1 MNRSESPKKQP
12 KPFGV
17 NGQRVAI
24 LPTTPAGDNSASYE
38 QGFPP
43 ITMILKSA
51 GGLPPKGQDMNQ
63 ILYELSAL
71 GRWSS
76 TGALNTFDSEFASEI
91 SGYPSGAMLI
101 SDDGERIFINTTE
114 GNLSDP
120 NSNGTGWKDILSYLG
135 LGETINKASGAM
147 QKSANGSDISDVS
160 AFRNALQL
168 GTAATRDVGADNA
181 SKLLD
186 LDSFRSK
193 MSGNGYIY
201 IPCIATTGN
210 PVKLMLQWGVVATQK
225 GVDTGYALPFA
236 FPYAGL
242 FATGN
247 RGTSGY
253 NAAMNVRIASRT
265 HISIQNWSP
274 SGEGTEDCCFIAL
287 GY

>member
-1 MNRSESPKKQP
+1 MNRSDSPKKQP

-17 NGQRVAI
+17 NGRRVAI

-101 SDDGERIFINTTE
+101 SNDGERIFINTTE

-120 NSNGTGWKDILSYLG
+120 NSNGAGWKDILSYLG
-135 LGETINKASGAM
+135 LGEGSALPVGVPVPWPSATPPTGWIKCNGAPFSAEEYPELAKVYPALKLPDLRGEFIRGWDDGRGVDSGRVVLTGQSQSVQQHTHDLAMAYSSETADRDRLGTTPDSDMIAIKDMINATTF
-147 QKSANGSDISDVS
+147 NGSGWVYLK
-160 AFRNALQL
+160 AN
-168 GTAATRDVGADNA
+168 
-181 SKLLD
+181 
-186 LDSFRSK
+186 DS
-193 MSGNGYIY
+193 
-201 IPCIATTGN
+201 T
-210 PVKLMLQWGVVATQK
+210 
-225 GVDTGYALPFA
+225 
-236 FPYAGL
+236 
-242 FATGN
+242 
-247 RGTSGY
+247 
-253 NAAMNVRIASRT
+253 
-265 HISIQNWSP
+265 
-274 SGEGTEDCCFIAL
+274 GTETRPRNLAFNYIVRAV
-287 GY
+287 

>member
-135 LGETINKASGAM
+135 LGEGSALPVGVPVPWPLETPPTGWLKCNGAPFSAEEYPKLAKAYPKLKLPDLRGEFIRGWDDGRGVDSGRSVM
-147 QKSANGSDISDVS
+147 SAQRARVGYIKFDLGVYGIPAGTGSLTLSNDILITGHDSNGSSLLLNNSNERAIGEMYVVPADTRPQNI
-160 AFRNALQL
+160 AFNYIVR
-168 GTAATRDVGADNA
+168 AA
-181 SKLLD
+181 
-186 LDSFRSK
+186 
-193 MSGNGYIY
+193 
-201 IPCIATTGN
+201 
-210 PVKLMLQWGVVATQK
+210 
-225 GVDTGYALPFA
+225 
-236 FPYAGL
+236 
-242 FATGN
+242 
-247 RGTSGY
+247 
-253 NAAMNVRIASRT
+253 
-265 HISIQNWSP
+265 
-274 SGEGTEDCCFIAL
+274 
-287 GY
+287 

>member
-1 MNRSESPKKQP
+1 MHRIDTKTAQKDKFGAGKNGFTRGNPQTGTPATDLDDDYFDMLQEELCSVVEASGASLEKGRHDQLLTALRALLLSRKN
-12 KPFGV
+12 PFGD
-17 NGQRVAI
+17 I
-24 LPTTPAGDNSASYE
+24 
-38 QGFPP
+38 
-43 ITMILKSA
+43 KSD
-51 GGLPPKGQDMNQ
+51 GTVQT
-63 ILYELSAL
+63 AL
-71 GRWSS
+71 E
-76 TGALNTFDSEFASEI
+76 N
-91 SGYPSGAMLI
+91 
-101 SDDGERIFINTTE
+101 
-114 GNLSDP
+114 
-120 NSNGTGWKDILSYLG
+120 LG

-147 QKSANGSDISDVS
+147 QKSANGADISDVS

-181 SKLLD
+181 SKLLG
-186 LDSFRSK
+186 LDSFRSM

-210 PVKLMLQWGVVATQK
+210 PVKLMLQWGTVATQK
-225 GVDTGYALPFA
+225 GADAGYALPFA

-274 SGEGTEDCCFIAL
+274 SGEGTEDCCFIAP

>member
-1 MNRSESPKKQP
+1 MHRIDTKTAQKDKFGAGKNGFTRGNPQTGTPATDLDDDYFDMLQEELCSVVEASGASLEKGRHDQLLTALRALLLSRKN
-12 KPFGV
+12 PFGD
-17 NGQRVAI
+17 I
-24 LPTTPAGDNSASYE
+24 
-38 QGFPP
+38 
-43 ITMILKSA
+43 KSD
-51 GGLPPKGQDMNQ
+51 GTVKT
-63 ILYELSAL
+63 AL
-71 GRWSS
+71 E
-76 TGALNTFDSEFASEI
+76 N
-91 SGYPSGAMLI
+91 
-101 SDDGERIFINTTE
+101 
-114 GNLSDP
+114 
-120 NSNGTGWKDILSYLG
+120 LG
-135 LGETINKASGAM
+135 LGETIDKASGAM
-147 QKSANGSDISDVS
+147 QKSANGYDISDVS

-186 LDSFRSK
+186 LDSFRSM

-210 PVKLMLQWGVVATQK
+210 PVKLMLQWGTVATQK
-225 GVDTGYALPFA
+225 GVDAGYALPFA

>member
-1 MNRSESPKKQP
+1 MHRIDTKTAQKDKFGAGKNGFTRGNPQTGTPATDLDDDYFDMLQEELCSVVEASGASLEKARHDQLLTALRTLLLSRKN
-12 KPFGV
+12 PFGD
-17 NGQRVAI
+17 I
-24 LPTTPAGDNSASYE
+24 
-38 QGFPP
+38 
-43 ITMILKSA
+43 KSD
-51 GGLPPKGQDMNQ
+51 GTVQT
-63 ILYELSAL
+63 AL
-71 GRWSS
+71 
-76 TGALNTFDSEFASEI
+76 E
-91 SGYPSGAMLI
+91 
-101 SDDGERIFINTTE
+101 
-114 GNLSDP
+114 NLS
-120 NSNGTGWKDILSYLG
+120 
-135 LGETINKASGAM
+135 LGETIDKASGAM
-147 QKSANGSDISDVS
+147 QKSANGYDISDVS

-186 LDSFRSK
+186 LDSFRSM

-210 PVKLMLQWGVVATQK
+210 PVKLMLQWGTVATQK
-225 GVDTGYALPFA
+225 GADAGYALPFA

>member
-1 MNRSESPKKQP
+1 MHRIDTKTAQKDKFGAGKNGFTRGNPQTGTPATDLDDDYFDMLQEELCSVVEASGASLEKARHDQLLTALRALLLSRKN
-12 KPFGV
+12 PFGD
-17 NGQRVAI
+17 I
-24 LPTTPAGDNSASYE
+24 
-38 QGFPP
+38 
-43 ITMILKSA
+43 KSD
-51 GGLPPKGQDMNQ
+51 GTVKT
-63 ILYELSAL
+63 AL
-71 GRWSS
+71 E
-76 TGALNTFDSEFASEI
+76 N
-91 SGYPSGAMLI
+91 
-101 SDDGERIFINTTE
+101 
-114 GNLSDP
+114 
-120 NSNGTGWKDILSYLG
+120 LG

-186 LDSFRSK
+186 LDSFRSM

-210 PVKLMLQWGVVATQK
+210 PVKLMLQWGTVATQK
-225 GVDTGYALPFA
+225 GVDAGYALPFA

>member
-1 MNRSESPKKQP
+1 MHRIDTKTAQKDKFGAGKNGFTRGNPQTGTPATDLDDDYFDMLQEELCSVVEASGASLEKARHDQLLTALRTLLLSRKN
-12 KPFGV
+12 PFGD
-17 NGQRVAI
+17 I
-24 LPTTPAGDNSASYE
+24 
-38 QGFPP
+38 
-43 ITMILKSA
+43 KSD
-51 GGLPPKGQDMNQ
+51 GTVQT
-63 ILYELSAL
+63 AL
-71 GRWSS
+71 
-76 TGALNTFDSEFASEI
+76 E
-91 SGYPSGAMLI
+91 
-101 SDDGERIFINTTE
+101 
-114 GNLSDP
+114 NLS
-120 NSNGTGWKDILSYLG
+120 
-135 LGETINKASGAM
+135 LGETIDKASGAM
-147 QKSANGSDISDVS
+147 QKSANGYDISDVS

-186 LDSFRSK
+186 LDSFRSM

-210 PVKLMLQWGVVATQK
+210 PVKLMLQWGTVATQK
-225 GVDTGYALPFA
+225 GVDAGYALPFA

>member
-1 MNRSESPKKQP
+1 MHRIDTKTAQKDKFGAGKNGFTRGNPQTGTPATDLDDDYFDMLQEELCSVVEASGASLEKGRHDQLLTALRALLLSRKN
-12 KPFGV
+12 PFGD
-17 NGQRVAI
+17 I
-24 LPTTPAGDNSASYE
+24 
-38 QGFPP
+38 
-43 ITMILKSA
+43 KSD
-51 GGLPPKGQDMNQ
+51 GTVKT
-63 ILYELSAL
+63 AL
-71 GRWSS
+71 E
-76 TGALNTFDSEFASEI
+76 N
-91 SGYPSGAMLI
+91 
-101 SDDGERIFINTTE
+101 
-114 GNLSDP
+114 
-120 NSNGTGWKDILSYLG
+120 LG

-147 QKSANGSDISDVS
+147 QKSANGADISDVS

-186 LDSFRSK
+186 LDSFRSM

-210 PVKLMLQWGVVATQK
+210 PVKLMLQWGTVATQK
-225 GVDTGYALPFA
+225 GADAGYALPFA

>member
-1 MNRSESPKKQP
+1 MQNLMPPINTPDQLFHDGDPTQGIEGTLVTAGYLNNQQGATRDLQQELLNVLGGAHIQPDPKKTDQLLTALRALLLSR
-12 KPFGV
+12 KNPFGDIKSDGTV
-17 NGQRVAI
+17 
-24 LPTTPAGDNSASYE
+24 PT
-38 QGFPP
+38 
-43 ITMILKSA
+43 
-51 GGLPPKGQDMNQ
+51 
-63 ILYELSAL
+63 AL
-71 GRWSS
+71 E
-76 TGALNTFDSEFASEI
+76 N
-91 SGYPSGAMLI
+91 
-101 SDDGERIFINTTE
+101 
-114 GNLSDP
+114 
-120 NSNGTGWKDILSYLG
+120 LG
-135 LGETINKASGAM
+135 LEETVKQAAGAM
-147 QKSANGSDISDVS
+147 QKSANGADISDVS

-186 LDSFRSK
+186 LDSFRSM

-210 PVKLMLQWGVVATQK
+210 PVKLMLQWGTVATQK
-225 GVDTGYALPFA
+225 GADAGYALPFA

>member
-1 MNRSESPKKQP
+1 MHRIDTKTAQKDKFGAGKNGFTRGNPQTGTPATDLDDDYFDMLQEELCSVVEASGASLEKARHDQLLTALRALLLSRKN
-12 KPFGV
+12 PFGD
-17 NGQRVAI
+17 I
-24 LPTTPAGDNSASYE
+24 
-38 QGFPP
+38 
-43 ITMILKSA
+43 KSD
-51 GGLPPKGQDMNQ
+51 GTVKT
-63 ILYELSAL
+63 AL
-71 GRWSS
+71 E
-76 TGALNTFDSEFASEI
+76 N
-91 SGYPSGAMLI
+91 
-101 SDDGERIFINTTE
+101 
-114 GNLSDP
+114 
-120 NSNGTGWKDILSYLG
+120 LG
-135 LGETINKASGAM
+135 LGETIDKASGAM
-147 QKSANGSDISDVS
+147 QKSANGYDISDVS

-186 LDSFRSK
+186 LDSFRSM

-210 PVKLMLQWGVVATQK
+210 PVKLMLQWGTVATQK
-225 GVDTGYALPFA
+225 GVDAGYALPFA